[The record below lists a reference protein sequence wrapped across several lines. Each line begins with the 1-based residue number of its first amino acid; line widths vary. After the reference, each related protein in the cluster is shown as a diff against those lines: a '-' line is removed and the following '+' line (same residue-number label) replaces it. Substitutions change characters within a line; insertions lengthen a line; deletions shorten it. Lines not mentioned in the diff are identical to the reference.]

1 MRLVLPFQWGA
12 AGKPQEDVLN
22 FDEKLGIFL
31 VADGITRTPGSSGYP
46 DPSPAKL
53 AADRFLETAMDVL
66 RRGPSTEEGMREAC
80 RAGNQSVRDLN
91 VELGLWDHCD
101 YWENDF
107 AGAVF
112 AGLLLKDT
120 NFVWGFMTDCGIVHL
135 SSDGKILWMT
145 EDRLAPVRQYFPPP
159 PQTKERQIS
168 IRRDL
173 RNRPSSGMDRTYGA
187 FTGEEEA
194 LSYLEVGT
202 RSFNAGDTLLVFTDG
217 ALPLVKNG
225 EFRLLLCAGTTADIE
240 RFALDSAHRQHD
252 GEKTLVAVRT
262 M

>member
-1 MRLVLPFQWGA
+1 MRDVASFQWSGRE
-12 AGKPQEDVLN
+12 KPQEDALRS
-22 FDEKLGIFL
+22 DEERGIFL
-31 VADGITRTPGSSGYP
+31 VADGVTRTPGPSGYP
-46 DPSPAKL
+46 NPSPAKL
-53 AADRFLETAMDVL
+53 AADRFLEISLDVL
-66 RRGPSTEEGMREAC
+66 RRGTRTAEVLREAC
-80 RAGNQSVRDLN
+80 RAGNQGVRALN
-91 VELGLWDHCD
+91 EELGLSGHCD
-101 YWENDF
+101 YWERDL
-107 AGAVF
+107 ASAVF
-112 AGLLLKDT
+112 SGLTLAEGE
-120 NFVWGFMTDCGIVHL
+120 FVWGFLTDCGVAQL
-135 SSDGKILWMT
+135 SANGEILWMT

-225 EFRLLLCAGTTADIE
+225 EFRSLLCAGTTADVE
-240 RFALDSAHRQHD
+240 RFALDPAHRKHD
-252 GEKTLVAVRT
+252 DDKTLVAVRT